1 MVDAGINVGSSLK
14 NINEE
19 IKAIAK
25 HPSLQKLN
33 LSVSVDKS
41 FVKAMNEFASA
52 TKVLSTALEQQQK
65 VINESIVTTKK
76 LDGSIEK
83 VTQKQLT
90 NGSIITQNTKKINEE
105 SKAYSEQKK
114 TLQDLSKE
122 LNGYTLASSKAT
134 KNKLGEVTGSK
145 NTYANDK
152 NQKVT
157 VNLDN
162 AGNVKN
168 YSELTNYLKQ
178 KEETIKKSE
187 TLDKAHYHALQED
200 QARKNALI
208 NKNLKEEEQRNQQF
222 LAQLRTRF
230 AEEQK
235 IARDRD
241 ALDKAHAAAMTEN
254 LNRKKAVADME
265 AKISAAQSKFKNNSS
280 AVAEL
285 NALNAQLKDVGKVSN
300 YKNALTE
307 LQTKLTQITSQA
319 RLAGGE
325 AKTLGQRFG
334 DAASKV
340 ALWTGATTSV
350 YTVIRALR
358 EMTSVI
364 IQVDSQMTQ
373 LKRVMDESTDF
384 EGMLSRSIQLA
395 NELGRSITEVNE
407 NAIGFARMGFDEDQT
422 MNLAK
427 TTTLLQN
434 ISELTPGEAVD
445 TLTAAM
451 TIYNVEASKSIEIAN
466 KLNEIDNNYAIT
478 TQNLALSLTK
488 AGAAGNTFGVSMEKL
503 LGDTTAIT
511 TATRESGAV
520 VGNSLKAIYSR
531 LTTMKKSEGV
541 LAKVGISMRDM
552 SGEVKDVPIILDELA
567 GKWNGLSKE
576 QQQYTAVQLAGTWQL
591 TRFLALMQN
600 YNISLSA
607 TETALH
613 SQGSAARENE
623 KYMQSLE
630 ARIAKM
636 KTAWETMS
644 IAFGNAIISDSI
656 VVLTSLFASM
666 MNGVA
671 SLVETVGA
679 LPVVLGVVG
688 SGLVLLR
695 ASFKL
700 LLIDIVNTVR
710 ALFNIA
716 PSAATASAGLRGLTV
731 SSQAT
736 AGGLRSAG
744 TAATFAKTALL
755 GLRSATLV
763 GLGFS
768 ALGLGLEWII
778 GLFSDTTK
786 ATEDFT
792 DKTEELNQNQYDLS
806 NLKSLSKEYDELSKK
821 TELSF
826 EEKSKLAQIESE
838 LSSKYN
844 VTTTNVDGQT
854 KSLQENNKAIQSQIA
869 LKEEDLKAS
878 RLAAELDYTS
888 NSVNIEKDIE
898 SKRDALINQE
908 KKYNELLA
916 EYEQKK
922 SEAQQ
927 FDPVTDKAHY
937 DWYQD
942 AIKDLAGRLKEES
955 DLLTNSKTEMQTA
968 MNAKVLAFKGAG
980 QSFVDE
986 QEANNVK
993 IEGLTRGFLDIY
1005 AAAAAESGVSSD
1017 EFKKNIGDVFSSI
1030 QGEDIANAEEGMKLL
1045 EDMPG
1050 ITNLTA
1056 TSFKNLQAVLSQYTY
1071 APVVEGV
1078 ESVDDALNS
1087 FNLTMEETVERT
1099 DEMSQKISET
1109 ATFVSETKKEI
1120 DILNTAQSELAN
1132 GNRLSTDTIKK
1143 MNDKYGDFI
1152 KVTGL
1157 SKEAI
1162 KKYVAAK
1169 KEERISIVNDEIAK
1183 TKTTIEETK
1192 KRITAYEIEM
1202 VAWERRR
1209 KVEASAK
1216 IKEINSQLEA
1226 GLITEQQAEQMFGA
1240 YRRNQSGI
1248 DSNGNIINN
1257 STISDY
1263 AMERAA
1269 LKDLMADLSL
1279 LESARTDL
1287 TTAANDSSKATK
1299 DSGKATKDATK
1310 SNDKSNESYS
1320 ETNEVLTDLQKKLQ
1334 NVESAID
1341 SLHNKQKSLEQGSAA
1356 YRKSIMEENKL
1367 LERKAKLLE
1376 EGIADPSKLVSYKVT
1391 TTSNTSGESYSGK
1404 YDDIINKYASEN
1416 GVDPRLVAAII
1427 QTEST
1432 FNPNAKSGAGAMG
1445 LMQLMPK
1452 TAKGLGV
1459 KNAYDPEQN
1468 IAGGTKHIADLL
1480 KKYNGN
1486 VEYALAAYNAG
1497 SGNVNKWIKKGQMGN
1512 IPFSETKAYAPKV
1525 LANYNSISGTSSSST
1540 SASSSSGS
1548 GKSNSK
1554 LDTMINAALNMQG
1567 QFKYQQVEGKFK
1579 GTFEDF
1585 KKRALADCSQFVQ
1598 EFFEEFMDITLPRT
1612 AAQQSQQ
1619 GTAVAKKDLK
1629 KGDLI
1634 FFETKD
1640 GHNASHVGIY
1650 TGNSKF
1656 IQMGTE
1662 SGLSEQSLN
1671 SSYWAPKYR
1680 SARRIDGVGE
1690 STTSSDGKA
1699 STKTSTK
1706 AASESDKAQAKAD
1719 AKKDLEEIRT
1729 EQREN
1734 QFKLIDDWVL
1744 QYSNAIEKVQNKI
1757 DKSSNKQSVL
1767 YVNSDEWRKEE
1778 QSQISLIGQQ
1788 RKLREEEI
1796 KKINELMKQKKITSQ
1811 DYNKQIAEIE
1821 TQMLADEAQIYAKR
1835 ENVIESFVGSYND
1848 KLAEQDH
1855 ALSLSEAN
1863 LKGMT
1868 EGSVEYNKELRNQIP
1883 IIEEKNRIVSKE
1895 IDYIKYLLS
1904 SGKLNADQTVKY
1916 NKLLK
1921 ELNLSLLDTNSAMTD
1936 VNNKMKELKESAI
1949 DNIIEEYK
1957 KVIEQQRDLALDAID
1972 KEREKEDKRH
1982 EERTKNIDD
1991 EQKQFDDYI
2000 NARLKALD
2008 REYASDDH
2016 EEELAKKTKD
2026 RNKILS
2032 DINDLSLDDSIE
2044 ADAKRKALKEQLAS
2058 VEEEISKFQRDRERE
2073 LIKQGLQ
2080 DQLDSRKDVNDK
2092 IKDEEDKKHQDAL
2105 DKLDDEKKKTEQKY
2119 KDILEDQ
2126 KYFYDLKKG
2135 LMSEDAT
2142 VVTATLGIIGGE
2154 YDKLFANMKTHIFET
2169 SKEMQ
2174 NLVYQFQQSQDAFN
2188 KFKGGD
2194 YSAPEPGSSNSE
2206 TEKIKGTM
2214 ASRKAW
2220 TEYLNNKQSAE
2231 SIKNDMK
2238 KLDKSS
2244 AQYKNLENDFNKLK
2258 TNNDQLRSV
2267 YGFPDGSFKDLVSQK
2282 IFSAETGGMTPAW
2295 GSEGKLLLAHEK
2307 EMVLNKSDTSNVLK
2321 IVDVARDMFNRFK
2334 SNFNLD
2340 AIRPATSP
2348 TLSPATYGD
2357 INVHIDRLNTDE
2369 AGAKDFFTRIA
2380 SERRKKGY

>member
-1 MVDAGINVGSSLK
+1 MNTDLRILIDSSINVGSSIK
-14 NINEE
+14 NINND
-19 IKAIAK
+19 IKALAS
-25 HPSLQKLN
+25 HPSLKSLN
-33 LSVSVDKS
+33 LKVDIDKS
-41 FVKAMNEFASA
+41 FVKAMNEFVTA

-83 VTQKQLT
+83 VTQKQLS

-105 SKAYSEQKK
+105 TKAYSEQKK
-114 TLQDLSKE
+114 TLQQLEKE
-122 LNGYTLASSKAT
+122 LDGYSLARTRAN
-134 KNKLGEVTGSK
+134 KNKLGEINSTT
-145 NTYANDK
+145 NTYK
-152 NQKVT
+152 NQTGQQVS
-157 VNLDN
+157 VNVDN

-168 YSELTNYLKQ
+168 YSQVTDYLKQ
-178 KEETIKKSE
+178 QQ
-187 TLDKAHYHALQED
+187 DALQKE
-200 QARKNALI
+200 QAINKQREQVAQQEYATRKALAD
-208 NKNLKEEEQRNQQF
+208 KNLKEEEQRNQQF
-222 LAQLRTRF
+222 LNQLKTRF
-230 AEEQK
+230 VEEQK

-241 ALDKAHAAAMTEN
+241 ALDKAHSAAITEN
-254 LNRKKAVADME
+254 LNRQKAVADMQ
-265 AKISAAQSKFKNNSS
+265 AKITSAQTKFKGNSS

-307 LQTKLTQITSQA
+307 LQTKLTQITTQA
-319 RLAGGE
+319 KLAGNE
-325 AKTLGQRFG
+325 TRTLGQRFG

-340 ALWTGATTSV
+340 AMWAGATSSV
-350 YTVIRALR
+350 YMVTRALR
-358 EMTSVI
+358 DMVSVV

-942 AIKDLAGRLKEES
+942 SIKDLAGRLKEET
-955 DLLTNSKTEMQTA
+955 DLLTNSKTEFQTA
-968 MNAKVLAFKGAG
+968 LNAKVLAFKGAG

-986 QEANNVK
+986 QEANNVEIK
-993 IEGLTRGFLDIY
+993 GLTREFLDIY

-1017 EFKKNIGDVFSSI
+1017 EFSENIKKVFYSI
-1030 QGEDIANAEEGMKLL
+1030 QRKDLASAEEGMNLL
-1045 EDMPG
+1045 KEMPG
-1050 ITNLTA
+1050 ITTLTA
-1056 TSFKNLQAVLSQYTY
+1056 TSFRDLQSTLSQQNYQ
-1071 APVVEGV
+1071 PVAEGLD
-1078 ESVDDALNS
+1078 SVADSADGLSSSADQTGQKVS
-1087 FNLTMEETVERT
+1087 V
-1099 DEMSQKISET
+1099 MSQKLDEMATWATESKEEIELLNKAQLELSKKNTLSAET
-1109 ATFVSETKKEI
+1109 V
-1120 DILNTAQSELAN
+1120 
-1132 GNRLSTDTIKK
+1132 KK
-1143 MNDKYGDFI
+1143 MNEKYGDFI

-1162 KKYVAAK
+1162 LKFIAAK
-1169 KEERISIVNDEIAK
+1169 KDEK
-1183 TKTTIEETK
+1183 TEFIDSEIKKTESAIK
-1192 KRITAYEIEM
+1192 NSMARITAIELEI
-1202 VAWERRR
+1202 
-1209 KVEASAK
+1209 SARQK
-1216 IKEINSQLEA
+1216 LADQMKDDYADIAGKDTLEDIK
-1226 GLITEQQAEQMFGA
+1226 TESRMGA
-1240 YRRNQSGI
+1240 VRAP
-1248 DSNGNIINN
+1248 
-1257 STISDY
+1257 ISD
-1263 AMERAA
+1263 
-1269 LKDLMADLSL
+1269 KQADLTKEKEKL
-1279 LESARTDL
+1279 NELI
-1287 TTAANDSSKATK
+1287 ATLQTWKGIGEDTKQTIENGTEAVK
-1299 DSGKATKDATK
+1299 DSEKATKDATK
-1310 SNDKSNESYS
+1310 SNDKSNESYT
-1320 ETNEVLTDLQKKLQ
+1320 ETNEILTETQKKLIELADATKKVQ
-1334 NVESAID
+1334 NERSMMVKGSKEYI
-1341 SLHNKQKSLEQGSAA
+1341 KSL
-1356 YRKSIMEENKL
+1356 KEEKRL
-1367 LERKAKLLE
+1367 LDDKIATQE
-1376 EGIADPSKLVSYKVT
+1376 EALKNPSELVSTKVKT
-1391 TTSNTSGESYSGK
+1391 TTTTTASSGGSYSGK
-1404 YDDIINKYASEN
+1404 YDDIINKYASKN

-1468 IAGGTKHIADLL
+1468 IAGGTKHIANLL
-1480 KKYNGN
+1480 KEYNGN

-1680 SARRIDGVGE
+1680 SARRIKGVGE
-1690 STTSSDGKA
+1690 STTSSDGKITTEIINA
-1699 STKTSTK
+1699 AGKEIADAVRETKLDIS
-1706 AASESDKAQAKAD
+1706 SDKAQSY
-1719 AKKDLEEIRT
+1719 
-1729 EQREN
+1729 
-1734 QFKLIDDWVL
+1734 QFGLDIVEGVIAGTD
-1744 QYSNAIEKVQNKI
+1744 NAIAKLQSKREL
-1757 DKSSNKQSVL
+1757 SANKQSR
-1767 YVNSDEWRKEE
+1767 YTQDSPEWRKEE
-1778 QSQISLIGQQ
+1778 MAQSSYLQQ
-1788 RKLREEEI
+1788 EQKLVEQQNKDIRQQ
-1796 KKINELMKQKKITSQ
+1796 LMEQKITQGEYDAKIAENSAKWWDYQAQIDDKRKNVFDSQ
-1811 DYNKQIAEIE
+1811 LSSYDKQIKADDDA
-1821 TQMLADEAQIYAKR
+1821 LAISDAKLQ
-1835 ENVIESFVGSYND
+1835 S
-1848 KLAEQDH
+1848 
-1855 ALSLSEAN
+1855 
-1863 LKGMT
+1863 MT
-1868 EGSVEYNKELRNQIP
+1868 EGTVEYNKELKSQIP
-1883 IIEEKNRIVSKE
+1883 ILEHKGSVLTKE
-1895 IDYIKYLLS
+1895 IEYTKSLLK
-1904 SGKLNADQTVKY
+1904 SGKLNAEMTAYY
-1916 NKLLK
+1916 NDKLQ
-1921 ELNLSLLDTNSAMTD
+1921 EFNLSLLGANSALAD
-1936 VNNKMKELKESAI
+1936 VNKTLKDLRESAA